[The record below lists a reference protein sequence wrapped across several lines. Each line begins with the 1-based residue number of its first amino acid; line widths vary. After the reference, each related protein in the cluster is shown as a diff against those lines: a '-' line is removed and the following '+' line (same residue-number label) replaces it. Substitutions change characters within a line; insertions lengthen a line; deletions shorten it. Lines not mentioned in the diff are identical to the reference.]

1 MTFSSDRNSAQNFEE
16 LCSHLFSY
24 DKIDWRILL
33 ISDMLINFCYPK
45 KLMTAEF
52 SNNFN
57 RCKTVLKPSNTK
69 ILFLDTRI
77 PLDILNNYVVIC
89 FFITRFALAKSL
101 RLQNSPR
108 IPKGRPEMQSNLLQ
122 IIIMYHYYLQNRS
135 KAFKQ
140 RKTFSSDGLPCRNCK
155 IAIVN
160 SVYTSSKTCNGNKTW
175 AAFHTL

>member
-89 FFITRFALAKSL
+89 FLSQDL
-101 RLQNSPR
+101 
-108 IPKGRPEMQSNLLQ
+108 LLQ
-122 IIIMYHYYLQNRS
+122 KAYDCRIFQEFRKEDRKCSQIYCKLLLCIII
-135 KAFKQ
+135 
-140 RKTFSSDGLPCRNCK
+140 TCK
-155 IAIVN
+155 IVLKLSN
-160 SVYTSSKTCNGNKTW
+160 SERLSLQMVCLAGIAK
-175 AAFHTL
+175 LP